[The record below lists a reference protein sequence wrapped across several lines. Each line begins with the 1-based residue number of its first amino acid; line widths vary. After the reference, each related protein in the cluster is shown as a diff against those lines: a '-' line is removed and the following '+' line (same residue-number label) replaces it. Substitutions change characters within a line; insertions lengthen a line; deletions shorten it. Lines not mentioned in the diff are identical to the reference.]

1 MPRHHRHSSII
12 ASGLCMVYALMVA
25 APALVIAQ
33 FHLNRAEII
42 RTLCV
47 ERTKPVEKNCCKG
60 SCQLT
65 KRLEATQAEEPGQGA
80 PPRIEL
86 VEVIAIVDGV
96 PTDIPTSAAA
106 RSLPAL
112 YGDLPE
118 GVNTVPD
125 PVPWCA

>member
-1 MPRHHRHSSII
+1 
-12 ASGLCMVYALMVA
+12 MVYALIIA

-65 KRLEATQAEEPGQGA
+65 KRLEAATSDTSGSEA
-80 PPRIEL
+80 PPRVEL
-86 VEVIAIVDGV
+86 VEVIAIVDSSDSSIGHMPSVRFFPSTEAHLEKGV
-96 PTDIPTSAAA
+96 H
-106 RSLPAL
+106 
-112 YGDLPE
+112 
-118 GVNTVPD
+118 TVPD
-125 PVPWCA
+125 PVPWTA